1 MKKTWEVAIW
11 LISILS
17 VSRMVLLWFGPQDIM
32 QTIPQPCKAWEK
44 PGWGE
49 MGDVSYFPWV
59 FWCWAR
65 P

>member
-1 MKKTWEVAIW
+1 
-11 LISILS
+11 
-17 VSRMVLLWFGPQDIM
+17 MVLLWFGPQDIM

-59 FWCWAR
+59 FWCWGQAMILWR
-65 P
+65 EEAGEVETWEGMGW